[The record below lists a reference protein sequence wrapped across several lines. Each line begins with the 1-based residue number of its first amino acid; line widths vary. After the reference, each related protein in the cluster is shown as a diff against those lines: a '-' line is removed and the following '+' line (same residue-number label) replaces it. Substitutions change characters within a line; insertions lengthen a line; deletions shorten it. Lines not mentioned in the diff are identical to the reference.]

1 MDAKAIY
8 ELNAMEMGYDY
19 PIDKTEEKLKQLLK
33 SDKDKIFV
41 ALMDNIVVGYVHAN
55 AYDSAFKEYNG
66 NCRFKYL

>member
-55 AYDSAFKEYNG
+55 AYKMT
-66 NCRFKYL
+66 

>member
-55 AYDSAFKEYNG
+55 A
-66 NCRFKYL
+66 